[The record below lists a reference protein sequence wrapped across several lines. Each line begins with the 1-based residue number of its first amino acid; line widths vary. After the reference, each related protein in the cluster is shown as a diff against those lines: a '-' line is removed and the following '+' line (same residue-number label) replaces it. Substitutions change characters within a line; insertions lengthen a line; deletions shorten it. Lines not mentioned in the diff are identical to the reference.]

1 VTGKPYWA
9 GSTAQRLLK
18 LDVDA
23 GRHNL
28 FTPKQLYDYRIEYRH
43 FSLEVFRNHIYQEA
57 GSRLQSSYWL
67 NREKKAKKAAAKAKA
82 RTDV

>member
-1 VTGKPYWA
+1 
-9 GSTAQRLLK
+9 LLK

-28 FTPKQLYDYRIEYRH
+28 FTPKQLYDNRIEYRH
-43 FSLEVFRNHIYQEA
+43 FSLEVFRNDIHQEA

-67 NREKKAKKAAAKAKA
+67 NREKKTKKAAAKAKA

>member
-1 VTGKPYWA
+1 LGGVSSA
-9 GSTAQRLLK
+9 ALLK

-23 GRHNL
+23 GRHNI
-28 FTPKQLYDYRIEYRH
+28 FTPKQLYDHRIEYRH

-57 GSRLQSSYWL
+57 GSRLKSSYWL